1 MSERAGTEAGYEEAG
16 RSKEREARERR
27 TDIALYSQDTE
38 RQTQK
43 TRTKTQLA
51 SFLRH
56 STLSL
61 SHTRYS
67 DSPLPLQKRAIPRRA
82 ARSTTNS
89 TSRHIL
95 LCVCVLSPHLL
106 LSHPIQPCHAY
117 KKKHMRA
124 HVAIGILHP
133 PPAHAATS
141 KGNEEAHQARYSK
154 ALQRPPFPHRGPHST
169 RCSRVHSPSL
179 RAPQTRYAPGPG
191 VCAARWSR
199 RSASKRSSS
208 PKDRD
213 GYEHLLSSTWRPSD
227 DWSVYLSGDGENLP

>member
-106 LSHPIQPCHAY
+106 LSHPIQPCLFDTRIQKKAY
-117 KKKHMRA
+117 ARTRRHRDPPSSSCARGHKQGERRGTPSAVQQGLAKAAVPAPRPT
-124 HVAIGILHP
+124 LHP
-133 PPAHAATS
+133 LLPRAFPLSARASDAVRS
-141 KGNEEAHQARYSK
+141 RPRRLRGALVAPIRVEALLEPKGPRRVR
-154 ALQRPPFPHRGPHST
+154 ALA
-169 RCSRVHSPSL
+169 V
-179 RAPQTRYAPGPG
+179 
-191 VCAARWSR
+191 
-199 RSASKRSSS
+199 
-208 PKDRD
+208 
-213 GYEHLLSSTWRPSD
+213 EHLAAERRLECIL
-227 DWSVYLSGDGENLP
+227 VG

>member
-1 MSERAGTEAGYEEAG
+1 M
-16 RSKEREARERR
+16 
-27 TDIALYSQDTE
+27 YSQDTE

-61 SHTRYS
+61 SHALLRLATTSTKEGDTTESRSLHHQQYLETYPAVRVCS
-67 DSPLPLQKRAIPRRA
+67 LSSPTP
-82 ARSTTNS
+82 
-89 TSRHIL
+89 
-95 LCVCVLSPHLL
+95 LSPHTAM
-106 LSHPIQPCHAY
+106 PRIQ
-117 KKKHMRA
+117 KKSICA
-124 HVAIGILHP
+124 HTRRHCIAIGILHP

-141 KGNEEAHQARYSK
+141 KGNEEGHTKRGTQQGLAK
-154 ALQRPPFPHRGPHST
+154 AAVPAPRPTHST